1 MFFFIVLAPG
11 GHWCLYRD
19 GKLDTLRVGA
29 GLTQGHAIFHV
40 RLNRSSS
47 NCKTLVYIFSILK
60 KY

>member
-1 MFFFIVLAPG
+1 MNVTVA
-11 GHWCLYRD
+11 CLYRD

-29 GLTQGHAIFHV
+29 GLKQGHAIFHV
-40 RLNRSSS
+40 RLNISSS